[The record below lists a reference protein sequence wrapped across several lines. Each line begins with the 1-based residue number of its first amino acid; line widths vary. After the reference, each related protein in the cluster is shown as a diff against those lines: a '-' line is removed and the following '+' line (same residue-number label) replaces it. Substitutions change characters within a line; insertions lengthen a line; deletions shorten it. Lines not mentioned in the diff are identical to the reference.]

1 MSEIPIVLNVHM
13 EAVPGREKELG
24 IQLRALLVPTRGEPG
39 CIVYEL
45 HLDPEN
51 PAKFMFYE
59 KFKSQAALDEHVNSA
74 HFQKFLAYRK
84 DHGDPVAVT
93 HVTRWHAV

>member
-1 MSEIPIVLNVHM
+1 MSDIPIVLNVQM
-13 EAVPGREKELG
+13 EAVPGREKDLET
-24 IQLRALLVPTRGEPG
+24 QLRALLLPTRGEPG

-59 KFKSQAALDEHVNSA
+59 KFKSQAALDEHVNSP

-93 HVTRWHAV
+93 HVTRWRAV